1 MRDIDLKERIKEEF
15 TKCSTDYVYAT
26 KHYLKIEHPM
36 KGKIPFHLFPFQE
49 RSLAELQNHRF
60 NIILKSRQMGIS
72 TLLAADSLLKM
83 LFNENFKILVIAT
96 TQDVARNLVRKVK
109 VMHDNAPSWLRGELE
124 DNNKLS
130 ISFKNGSSIKAV
142 SSSAHS
148 GRSEALSMLI
158 IDEAAFVDR
167 IDSIWGAALPTLS
180 TGGSATLLSTPNG
193 MGNLFHKLWSD
204 AESGEAVEGLEP
216 FNAIKLKWD
225 LHPERDQKWRDQQT
239 SLLGERLAAQECD
252 CDFLTS
258 GHTVVPVESLK
269 WYNDT
274 YVMDPIQTRGEGND
288 VWIWKFVNYNKNYL
302 ITADIARGDGSDYS
316 TFHIFDVETLEQVA
330 EYKGKIGTR
339 EFGRMLAAYGHEYN
353 TALIV
358 PDNKNIGWDT
368 VQELIDIKYPN
379 LYYSFKADPFMDPSI
394 HLAKGYDLKNRRDM
408 VPGFTT
414 TPSTRPVIIS
424 KLQTYFEQKV
434 PIIHSSRLINELYM
448 FKWIDGKPQAQR
460 GYHDDLV
467 IPCAIAFFIRD
478 TTLRLRQL
486 GIDITK
492 KSLGGTHKVIHK
504 PMPSIK
510 NPLSYRTPN
519 GHIENLNWLL

>member
-1 MRDIDLKERIKEEF
+1 MILKNNIYEVLTPNGFRKFDGLSIN
-15 TKCSTDYVYAT
+15 
-26 KHYLKIEHPM
+26 KHSSYLKINFIDGTNIECSS
-36 KGKIPFHLFPFQE
+36 K
-49 RSLAELQNHRF
+49 HRF
-60 NIILKSRQMGIS
+60 FINECDTIFANELVSGDIVQHQS
-72 TLLAADSLLKM
+72 TKLVVESVD
-83 LFNENFKILVIAT
+83 KINTSIDLYDLV
-96 TQDVARNLVRKVK
+96 N
-109 VMHDNAPSWLRGELE
+109 
-124 DNNKLS
+124 
-130 ISFKNGSSIKAV
+130 V
-142 SSSAHS
+142 SSSRYYTN
-148 GRSEALSMLI
+148 GILSH
-158 IDEAAFVDR
+158 
-167 IDSIWGAALPTLS
+167 
-180 TGGSATLLSTPNG
+180 N
-193 MGNLFHKLWSD
+193 
-204 AESGEAVEGLEP
+204 
-216 FNAIKLKWD
+216 
-225 LHPERDQKWRDQQT
+225 
-239 SLLGERLAAQECD
+239 CD

-274 YVMDPIQTRGEGND
+274 YVLDPIQTRGAGND
-288 VWIWKFVNYNKNYL
+288 VWIWKFVDYSKNYL

-394 HLAKGYDLKNRRDM
+394 HLAKGYDLKNRKDM

-424 KLQTYFEQKV
+424 KIQTYFEQKV
-434 PIIHSSRLINELYM
+434 PIIHSARLITELYM

-460 GYHDDLV
+460 GFHDDLV
-467 IPCAIAFFIRD
+467 IPCGIAFFVRD

-504 PMPSIK
+504 PMSSVK

-519 GHIENLNWLL
+519 GHVENLNWLL